1 MTDAALPRRRRGRV
15 IGWALGGLALLI
27 VVLLVVA
34 DIGGRAFAENRA
46 EEELQS
52 RLPSGSSAA
61 DVSIGG
67 FSFLQQLLAGRF
79 DQVDV
84 SVAELAIADSTI
96 GADLTGF
103 GVPLDQSQPVSELTG
118 QFTIDEAALN
128 TALQARGFTGPITLG
143 EQEATYTTDVELFGQ
158 TVDLLVTVVPELD
171 GDVVR
176 LVPTSIESPDAGTS
190 VALDQLFDTSRLAI
204 PFCAAEVLPEGVQ
217 VTGID
222 ISGGVVRLDAEASDF
237 PLNADA
243 LSATGTCSNG
253 G

>member
-15 IGWALGGLALLI
+15 IGWVLGLALLI

-46 EEELQS
+46 EQELQS
-52 RLPSGSSAA
+52 RLPSGSSPAE
-61 DVSIGG
+61 VSIGG
-67 FSFLQQLLAGRF
+67 FSFLQQLIAGQF
-79 DQVDV
+79 DRVDV
-84 SVAELAIADSTI
+84 SVAELVIAETSV

-128 TALQARGFTGPITLG
+128 TALQARGFTGPVTLG
-143 EQEATYTTDVELFGQ
+143 EQQATYTTDVELFGQ
-158 TVDLLVTVVPELD
+158 TVDLLVTLVPELE

-190 VALDQLFDTSRLAI
+190 VALDQFLDPERLAI
-204 PFCAAEVLPEGVQ
+204 PFCVAEVLPEGVQ
-217 VTGID
+217 VTGIE

-237 PLNADA
+237 PLNAAA
-243 LSATGTCSNG
+243 LSTTGTCG
-253 G
+253 